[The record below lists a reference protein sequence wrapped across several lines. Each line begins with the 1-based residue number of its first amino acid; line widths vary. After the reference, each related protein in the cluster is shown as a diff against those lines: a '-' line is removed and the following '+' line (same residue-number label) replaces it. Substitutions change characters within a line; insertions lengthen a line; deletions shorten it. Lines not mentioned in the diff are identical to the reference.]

1 MGGISLWQILVI
13 LLVIVLLF
21 GMGKLPSIAKELGKA
36 IKGFRNSVDGS
47 VEGDDASSSDASKLK
62 KKQSKTGQPS
72 KSGKPSKSGSQKKNL
87 SSSSKKPDKKLGK
100 KPGKKK

>member
-36 IKGFRNSVDGS
+36 IKGFRNSV
-47 VEGDDASSSDASKLK
+47 EGDDSSSSDLPKDTTDASKLNK
-62 KKQSKTGQPS
+62 A
-72 KSGKPSKSGSQKKNL
+72 GKPGNQKKNL
-87 SSSSKKPDKKLGK
+87 SSSTKKPGKKAGK
-100 KPGKKK
+100 KPGKKLDKKAGKK

>member
-36 IKGFRNSVDGS
+36 IKGFRNSVEGD

-62 KKQSKTGQPS
+62 KKP
-72 KSGKPSKSGSQKKNL
+72 GKKA
-87 SSSSKKPDKKLGK
+87 GK
-100 KPGKKK
+100 KPGKKLDKKAGKK